1 MNIQSKPLLCI
12 DATPRPADFS
22 FASFLMMR
30 SSKRVSQALIQPEM
44 PALLQDKPAGR
55 AGKTVMTVLLAISMS
70 HLLND
75 MLQSLVPAIY
85 PILKT
90 RFALSFGQIG
100 AITLVNQM
108 TASLLQPIVGHY
120 TDRRPMPYSL
130 PIGMVSTGAG
140 LLLLSQAAS
149 FAALLCA
156 VALVG
161 IGSSIFHPESSRV
174 ARMASGGQHGLAQS
188 IFQVGGNAGSALG
201 PLLAAYVVAERN
213 VGAGEGGLQGRVAWF
228 ALAALLGV
236 GVLTGVG
243 HWYRANLRKPA
254 VRREAPTHAL
264 GGRRV
269 AVAMGVLMLLV
280 LSKFFY
286 TASLSNYYTFF
297 LIDRFHAP
305 VHTAQLCLFLYLASF
320 AAGTLL
326 GGPIGDR
333 IGRKTIIWVSILGV
347 LPFTL
352 ALPHLGFY
360 GTLID
365 TVPIGLL
372 LASAFPAIV
381 VYAQELLPGRVGT
394 VSGLM
399 FGLAFGLGGL
409 GAAGLGQLADWT
421 SLTVVFNV
429 CAWLPALG
437 MLAVLLP

>member
-1 MNIQSKPLLCI
+1 MV
-12 DATPRPADFS
+12 
-22 FASFLMMR
+22 R
-30 SSKRVSQALIQPEM
+30 SSILVSQALSRPDM
-44 PALLQDKPAGR
+44 PAILPDKSALR
-55 AGKTVMTVLLAISMS
+55 AGNTVMAVLLAISLS

-85 PILKT
+85 PILKA
-90 RFALSFGQIG
+90 RFSLSFGQIG
-100 AITLVNQM
+100 AITLVNQI
-108 TASLLQPIVGHY
+108 TASLLQPMVGHY
-120 TDRRPMPYSL
+120 TDRHPKPYSL
-130 PIGMVSTGAG
+130 AIGMIFTGAG
-140 LLLLSQAAS
+140 MLLLSQAGS
-149 FAALLCA
+149 FPALLCA
-156 VALVG
+156 VAMVG
-161 IGSSIFHPESSRV
+161 VGSSIFHPESSRV
-174 ARMASGGQHGLAQS
+174 ARMASGGRHGLAQS

-201 PLLAAYVVAERN
+201 PLLAAFVVAQRG
-213 VGAGEGGLQGRVAWF
+213 VGASQGGGQSRVAWF
-228 ALAALLGV
+228 ALVALLGV

-243 HWYRANLRKPA
+243 HWYKANLRKPA
-254 VRREAPTHAL
+254 AKHEAQAQPLGSRRIAIGMA
-264 GGRRV
+264 
-269 AVAMGVLMLLV
+269 VLMVLV

-286 TASLSNYYTFF
+286 TASMSNYYTFF
-297 LIDRFHAP
+297 LIDRFHTP

-333 IGRKTIIWVSILGV
+333 VGRKSIIWASILGV

-421 SLTVVFNV
+421 SITLVFNV
-429 CAWLPALG
+429 CAALPVLG

>member
-1 MNIQSKPLLCI
+1 
-12 DATPRPADFS
+12 
-22 FASFLMMR
+22 
-30 SSKRVSQALIQPEM
+30 VSQALTQPDL
-44 PALLQDKPAGR
+44 PSVLPKKPAMRG
-55 AGKTVMTVLLAISMS
+55 GQTVMAVLLAISLA

-90 RFALSFGQIG
+90 RFSLSFGQIG
-100 AITLVNQM
+100 AITLVNQI
-108 TASLLQPIVGHY
+108 TASLLQPMVGHY
-120 TDRRPMPYSL
+120 TDRHPMPYSL
-130 PIGMVSTGAG
+130 AVGMVFSGSG
-140 LLLLSQAAS
+140 LLLLSQAGS
-149 FAALLCA
+149 FPALLCA

-161 IGSSIFHPESSRV
+161 VGSSIFHPESSRV
-174 ARMASGGQHGLAQS
+174 ARMASGGRHGTAQS

-201 PLLAAYVVAERN
+201 PLLAAFVVAQRGL
-213 VGAGEGGLQGRVAWF
+213 GAAPGGAQSRVAWF

-236 GVLTGVG
+236 CVLSGVG
-243 HWYRANLRKPA
+243 HWYKANLRKPA
-254 VRREAPTHAL
+254 AKQEAATQPL
-264 GGRRV
+264 GSRRV
-269 AVAMGVLMLLV
+269 AIGMAVLMVLV

-286 TASLSNYYTFF
+286 TACMSNYYTFF
-297 LIDRFHAP
+297 LIDRFHTQ

-333 IGRKTIIWVSILGV
+333 IGRKRIIWVSILGV

-421 SLTVVFNV
+421 SITLVFNL
-429 CAWLPALG
+429 CAALPVLG

>member
-1 MNIQSKPLLCI
+1 MQPDL
-12 DATPRPADFS
+12 PAV
-22 FASFLMMR
+22 LH
-30 SSKRVSQALIQPEM
+30 
-44 PALLQDKPAGR
+44 DKPGAR
-55 AGKTVMTVLLAISMS
+55 AGKTVMAVLLAISVS

-85 PILKT
+85 PVLKD
-90 RFALSFGQIG
+90 RFSLSFGQIG
-100 AITLVNQM
+100 AITLVNQL
-108 TASLLQPIVGHY
+108 TASLLQPMVGHY
-120 TDRRPMPYSL
+120 TDRHPLPYSL
-130 PIGMVSTGAG
+130 PFGMVSTGAG
-140 LLLLSQAAS
+140 LLLLSQAGS
-149 FAALLCA
+149 FPALLCA

-161 IGSSIFHPESSRV
+161 VGSSIFHPESSRV
-174 ARMASGGQHGLAQS
+174 ARMASGGRHGLAQS

-201 PLLAAYVVAERN
+201 PLLAAFVVAERGL
-213 VGAGEGGLQGRVAWF
+213 GAGPGAGQGRVAWF

-243 HWYRANLRKPA
+243 HWYKANLRKPA
-254 VRREAPTHAL
+254 AKREAPIHQI

-286 TASLSNYYTFF
+286 TASMSNYYTFF
-297 LIDRFHAP
+297 LIDRFHAT

-333 IGRKTIIWVSILGV
+333 IGRKRIIWASILGV

-360 GTLID
+360 GTLLD
-365 TVPIGLL
+365 TIPIGLL

-421 SLTVVFNV
+421 SLTLVFNV
-429 CAWLPALG
+429 CAALPALG